1 MKKYQHILATIDLFQ
16 NKMRALESALQW
28 TDIFEAKLSILY
40 IVTHRLY
47 NSYAFLGEMD
57 IEATIA
63 LQAKEKMQKLGKKYN
78 IDEKHQIIKIG
89 NPRSDV
95 LGIARDLKVDLVV
108 AGSHHHNVLGM
119 LGSTANAIV
128 NNAHCDVLLIKED

>member
-1 MKKYQHILATIDLFQ
+1 MKKYQHILATLDLFQ
-16 NKMRALESALQW
+16 NKTRALEAALQW
-28 TDIFEAKLSILY
+28 ADVFKAKLSVLY

-57 IEATIA
+57 IEGTIV
-63 LQAKEKMQKLGKKYN
+63 LQAKEKMQILCKKYRIAEEN
-78 IDEKHQIIKIG
+78 QIIKIG
-89 NPRSDV
+89 NPKSDT
-95 LGIARDLKVDLVV
+95 LELARDLKADLVV
-108 AGSHHHNVLGM
+108 AGSHHHNILGM

>member
-1 MKKYQHILATIDLFQ
+1 
-16 NKMRALESALQW
+16 MRALESALQW
-28 TDIFEAKLSILY
+28 TDIFEAMLSILY

-95 LGIARDLKVDLVV
+95 LEIARDLKVDLVV